1 MFPCQLKGKNTLHYI
16 DGVGQKTLTTPVSYI
31 FALNGPLFYYFILE
45 QDIIKYK
52 YVVIQ
57 TIYFVFTQT
66 YQMRLNYIATL
77 LNIFNRLISAYLPS
91 GIHV

>member
-16 DGVGQKTLTTPVSYI
+16 DGVGQKTLNTPVSYI

-52 YVVIQ
+52 YQKCFINQPNSEKVKYAHVLREA
-57 TIYFVFTQT
+57 IY
-66 YQMRLNYIATL
+66 
-77 LNIFNRLISAYLPS
+77 S
-91 GIHV
+91 G